1 MNEDEI
7 TVKLTK
13 IDQLMNQLIFAFMQT
28 GMSYRQAEEELFR
41 RLKRKKFIEETT
53 EERLN
58 QTPSQGQVN
67 DHRRRDERLPNGR
80 NRILLKAGAQVA
92 AVSVKQKARCKQ
104 PSLLQPRWDNTT
116 GNYKMAESG
125 K

>member
-7 TVKLTK
+7 TRKLTK

-28 GMSYRQAEEELFR
+28 GMSYRQAEEDLFR
-41 RLKRKKFIEETT
+41 RLKSKRFIEETT

-67 DHRRRDERLPNGR
+67 DRRRRDQRLPNGR
-80 NRILLKAGAQVA
+80 NRILLKAGAQ
-92 AVSVKQKARCKQ
+92 SCR
-104 PSLLQPRWDNTT
+104 SLSKTKGPV
-116 GNYKMAESG
+116 
-125 K
+125 

>member
-67 DHRRRDERLPNGR
+67 DRRRRDERLPP
-80 NRILLKAGAQVA
+80 A
-92 AVSVKQKARCKQ
+92 ATRPCAL
-104 PSLLQPRWDNTT
+104 P
-116 GNYKMAESG
+116 GNYG
-125 K
+125 NRP